1 MTSEVRSGGDQ
12 GQHAAYE
19 ILKVAAAAPDVVKDY
34 RTIAAAFTDAD
45 YRQVV
50 ALAWRYQFSDSR
62 YEFKRE
68 LNELQ
73 QHVTARVRTDTEGV
87 S

>member
-1 MTSEVRSGGDQ
+1 MTSAVRSEGDQ
-12 GQHAAYE
+12 GQQAAFE
-19 ILKVAAAAPDVVKDY
+19 ILKEAAAAPDIVKEY
-34 RTIAAAFTDAD
+34 GTIATAFTDAD
-45 YRQVV
+45 YRQIV

-68 LNELQ
+68 MNELQ
-73 QHVTARVRTDTEGV
+73 QHVSTRVRTDAEDL